1 MLRLITDFDG
11 PIMDV
16 ADRYYQVY
24 QFCLE
29 KLGLPDQEIIKLSK
43 EEFWELKRSQVPEVE
58 IGKLSGLESLQAR
71 NFAKMRRETVHTMP
85 YLVHDRLQPE
95 AVPALKAAQSAEID
109 IVVMTMRRVRELD
122 EALDRN
128 NLGQF
133 FPPTQRYCLGNDYI
147 KTGDTNDKP
156 LLMERAL
163 KELSPAAG
171 TWMVGDTEA
180 DIIAAKTHGVP
191 VIGLLCGIRNRTQLE
206 KHQPDIIMENLQEA
220 VDFLCRRV

>member
-16 ADRYYQVY
+16 SDRYYQVY

-58 IGKLSGLESLQAR
+58 IGKLSGLESVQAR

-85 YLVHDRLQPE
+85 YLVHDRLQLE
-95 AVPALKAAQSAEID
+95 AVPALKAAQKVGID

-133 FPPTQRYCLGNDYI
+133 FPPAQRYCLGNDYI

-206 KHQPDIIMENLQEA
+206 KYQPDLIMENLQEA
-220 VDFLCRRV
+220 VDFLCRSV